1 MLSILGRFQ
10 QVFVAGVAC
19 SLTLSAWQSNAG
31 AGSGDD
37 NDKDKGSGLSARQLF
52 FTAKPGAGSGRMS
65 AVPQTRKTANGP
77 AAATPAPATPAPKG
91 TSSTQTKSAGSATAQ
106 KPAATAPRLG
116 LRYSILQNVNG
127 KMQEVDVDKEFRS
140 REHIGVSMRSN
151 EDAFLYV
158 VVQGSQGNWD
168 VLYPYPGERNRVT
181 AGQNVMIPPKCAA
194 GQESE
199 CFAFDD
205 DPGIEKLF
213 IVLSEKPETDFDRLI
228 HSVRGSAPAAG
239 PNRPGTTALAS
250 ASLPGS
256 DIDRLRQ
263 QLSSRGIIRETV
275 RRTSGGDENAMYV
288 VASASTPRVVLD
300 ITLKHK

>member
-1 MLSILGRFQ
+1 MLTNLGRFHR
-10 QVFVAGVAC
+10 VVLAGVAC
-19 SLTLSAWQSNAG
+19 SLSLSAWQS
-31 AGSGDD
+31 GD
-37 NDKDKGSGLSARQLF
+37 DKDKGSGLSARQLF
-52 FTAKPGAGSGRMS
+52 FTAKPGAPSGRMS
-65 AVPQTRKTANGP
+65 AAPPVKKTPVAPAPKAATSTETKPAVAPAGPKP
-77 AAATPAPATPAPKG
+77 AAAATSAP
-91 TSSTQTKSAGSATAQ
+91 
-106 KPAATAPRLG
+106 APRLG

-127 KMQEVDVDKEFRS
+127 KLQEVDVDKEFKS
-140 REHIGVSMRSN
+140 REHIGLSLRSN

-158 VVQGSQGNWD
+158 VVQGSKGNWD

-181 AGQNVMIPPKCAA
+181 AGQNVMIPPKCSPA
-194 GQESE
+194 QENE

-213 IVLSEKPETDFDRLI
+213 VVLSATPENDFERLI
-228 HSVRGSAPAAG
+228 RSVSGTGSATPAAG

-256 DIDRLRQ
+256 EVDRLRH
-263 QLSSRGIIRETV
+263 QLSSRGLIRETV

>member
-1 MLSILGRFQ
+1 MFSYLGRFHR
-10 QVFVAGVAC
+10 VVLAGVAC
-19 SLTLSAWQSNAG
+19 SLALSAWQS
-31 AGSGDD
+31 GDE
-37 NDKDKGSGLSARQLF
+37 KDKGSGLSARQLF
-52 FTAKPGAGSGRMS
+52 FTAKPGGSSGRMS
-65 AVPQTRKTANGP
+65 AVPQTKKAPVAPAPKATTPAGTEAKTPETKP
-77 AAATPAPATPAPKG
+77 AAAPSATSAPAKPPAP
-91 TSSTQTKSAGSATAQ
+91 TA
-106 KPAATAPRLG
+106 APRLG

-127 KMQEVDVDKEFRS
+127 KMQEVDVEKEFKS
-140 REHIGVSMRSN
+140 REHIGLSMRSN

-158 VVQGSQGNWD
+158 VVKGSQGNWD

-181 AGQNVMIPPKCAA
+181 AGQNVMIPPKCSASA
-194 GQESE
+194 ESE

-205 DPGIEKLF
+205 DPGTEKLF
-213 IVLSEKPETDFDRLI
+213 VVLSATPEHDFERLI
-228 HSVRGSAPAAG
+228 RSVSGTGSATPGTG

-256 DIDRLRQ
+256 EVDRLRQ
-263 QLSSRGIIRETV
+263 HLSARGIIRETV